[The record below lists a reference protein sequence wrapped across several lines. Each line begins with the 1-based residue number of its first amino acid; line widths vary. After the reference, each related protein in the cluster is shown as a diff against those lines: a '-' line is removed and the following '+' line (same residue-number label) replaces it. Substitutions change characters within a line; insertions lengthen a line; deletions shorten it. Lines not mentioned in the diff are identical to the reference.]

1 MIELTSKTKAIFAVY
16 PRLKQV
22 WEENTEAPEIVS
34 RTPHEVCHYMGG
46 NTFVPV
52 FRVIDGVV
60 VEHNAPEDG
69 PYAHLVV
76 ADDVPVSLSVGE
88 QECFNYLHLVDLPKL
103 VLAQQEAELDKL
115 EAQLEVLKRR
125 SEA

>member
-1 MIELTSKTKAIFAVY
+1 MELASKTKAIFAVY

-76 ADDVPVSLSVGE
+76 ADDVALSLSVGD
-88 QECFNYLHLVDLPKL
+88 QVCFNYLHLVDLPEIT
-103 VLAQQEAELDKL
+103 LARHEAELDEL
-115 EAQLEVLKRR
+115 EAQLETLQRPGT
-125 SEA
+125 

>member
-22 WEENTEAPEIVS
+22 WEESTEAPEIVS

-46 NTFVPV
+46 DIFVPV

-88 QECFNYLHLVDLPKL
+88 QECFNYLHLVDMPEMKL
-103 VLAQQEAELDKL
+103 ALQEAKLAQFK
-115 EAQLEVLKRR
+115 AQLEALGG
-125 SEA
+125 

>member
-88 QECFNYLHLVDLPKL
+88 QECFNYLHLVDMPEMKL
-103 VLAQQEAELDKL
+103 ALQEAKLAQFK
-115 EAQLEVLKRR
+115 AQLEALGG
-125 SEA
+125 

>member
-16 PRLKQV
+16 PRLKQI
-22 WEENTEAPEIVS
+22 WEENTEAPEIAS

-46 NTFVPV
+46 DTFIPA
-52 FRVIDGVV
+52 FRMIDGVV

-88 QECFNYLHLVDLPKL
+88 QECFNYLHLVDMPEMKL
-103 VLAQQEAELDKL
+103 ALQEAKLAQFK
-115 EAQLEVLKRR
+115 AQLEALGG
-125 SEA
+125 

>member
-16 PRLKQV
+16 TRLKQV

-88 QECFNYLHLVDLPKL
+88 QECFNYLHLVDMPEMKL
-103 VLAQQEAELDKL
+103 ALQEAKLAQFK
-115 EAQLEVLKRR
+115 AQLEALGG
-125 SEA
+125 

>member
-1 MIELTSKTKAIFAVY
+1 MELAPKTKAIFAVY

-88 QECFNYLHLVDLPKL
+88 QECFNYLHLVDLPEIT
-103 VLAQQEAELDKL
+103 LARHEAELDEL
-115 EAQLEVLKRR
+115 EAQLETLQRPGT
-125 SEA
+125 

>member
-46 NTFVPV
+46 DTFIPV
-52 FRVIDGVV
+52 FRMIDGVV

-88 QECFNYLHLVDLPKL
+88 QECFNYLHLVDMPEMKL
-103 VLAQQEAELDKL
+103 ALQEAKLAQFKALL
-115 EAQLEVLKRR
+115 EALGG
-125 SEA
+125 

>member
-1 MIELTSKTKAIFAVY
+1 MELAPRTKAIFAVY

-88 QECFNYLHLVDLPKL
+88 QVCFNYLHLIDLSEMT
-103 VLAQQEAELDKL
+103 LAWHEAELDEL
-115 EAQLEVLKRR
+115 EAQLE
-125 SEA
+125 AIIG

>member
-1 MIELTSKTKAIFAVY
+1 MELAPKTKAIFAVY

-22 WEENTEAPEIVS
+22 WEENTEEPEIVS
-34 RTPHEVCHYMGG
+34 RKPHEVCHYMGG

-76 ADDVPVSLSVGE
+76 ADDVAVSLSVGE
-88 QECFNYLHLVDLPKL
+88 QECFNYLHLIDLPEIT
-103 VLAQQEAELDKL
+103 LARHEAELDEL
-115 EAQLEVLKRR
+115 EAQLEALG
-125 SEA
+125 E